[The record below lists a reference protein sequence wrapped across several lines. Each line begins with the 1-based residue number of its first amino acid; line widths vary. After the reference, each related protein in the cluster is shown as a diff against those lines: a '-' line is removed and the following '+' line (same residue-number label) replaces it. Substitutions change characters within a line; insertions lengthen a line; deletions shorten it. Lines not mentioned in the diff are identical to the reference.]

1 MQKRQAAISFI
12 FITILLDVI
21 GFGII
26 IPVVPAILKEFT
38 GGDLNL
44 ASRYGGWLL
53 FSFSLVQFFSSPV
66 LGSLSD
72 RFGRRPVLLFSL
84 FGFALDYLFLAFAPG
99 IVWLFIGRVIAGITE
114 GSITTATAYIAD
126 ISSPE
131 TRGKN
136 FGMVGAA
143 FGLGFIIGP
152 VLGGW
157 LGELGPRIPFF
168 AAAGLSFLNWLYGFF
183 ILPESLSRDNRRPFQ
198 WARANPVSSL
208 LRLVNYKGIGSLAF
222 AVFFLH
228 MASHSVQSTWSYF
241 TMGQYGWSSA
251 DVGNSLGV
259 VGLLVAIVQGFL
271 IGQANRILGVKRSVV
286 IGLALSAVGLFIFSI
301 ASSAW
306 ILYAGL
312 IPYCLSGIAGPS
324 LQGYMS
330 GLIPADRQGELQG
343 AVTSIISLSA
353 IIGPPLMTN
362 IYAGFSGQS
371 AAFEFPGAAFGLGM
385 FFALCSLFFAVRN
398 FLKGRSAIV

>member
-1 MQKRQAAISFI
+1 MAFI
-12 FITILLDVI
+12 FITILLDVV

-26 IPVVPAILKEFT
+26 IPVVPALLKEFT
-38 GGDLNL
+38 GGDITE

-53 FSFSLVQFFSSPV
+53 FAFSLMQFVFSPV
-66 LGSLSD
+66 LGNLSD
-72 RFGRRPVLLFSL
+72 QYGRRRVLLISL
-84 FGFALDYLFLAFAPG
+84 FGFGIDYLFMAFAPG
-99 IVWLFIGRVIAGITE
+99 ITWLFAGRMLAGISG
-114 GSITTATAYIAD
+114 GSITTATAYMAD
-126 ISSPE
+126 ISSAE

-168 AAAGLSFLNWLYGFF
+168 AAAGLSLLNWLYGYL
-183 ILPESLSRDNRRPFQ
+183 ILPESLPAEHRRPFE
-198 WARANPVSSL
+198 WARANPLASL
-208 LRLVNYKGIGSLAF
+208 KKLGSYEGIGGLAF

-241 TMGQYGWSSA
+241 TMGEYGWSSA

-259 VGLLVAIVQGFL
+259 VGLLVALVQGGL
-271 IGQANRILGVKRSVV
+271 IGRVNRWLGIRNSVLY
-286 IGLALSAVGLFIFSI
+286 GLLLSAFGLLVFSF
-301 ASSAW
+301 SAESW

-324 LQGYMS
+324 LQGYIS
-330 GLIPADRQGELQG
+330 SQVPANAQGELQG
-343 AVTSIISLSA
+343 SVTSIISLSA
-353 IIGPPLMTN
+353 IAGPPLMTN
-362 IYAGFSGQS
+362 LYAGFSDKN
-371 AAFEFPGAAFGLGM
+371 ALMHFPGAAFFLGM
-385 FFALCSLFFAVRN
+385 LFAVTS
-398 FLKGRSAIV
+398 FLICLKHIRKQASAA